1 MDKNKQWIDNLR
13 RQAQG
18 YERKAPEGLLGDIR
32 KEMARRGVMTAS
44 SLPAP
49 KDRGEH
55 GSTDCSMLPRR
66 QSLRLCSSLPISR
79 RMPRSRLLMSL
90 RRRGLVIIR
99 LKRQY
104 RVLAMGRRLYHLT

>member
-44 SLPAP
+44 SLA
-49 KDRGEH
+49 
-55 GSTDCSMLPRR
+55 
-66 QSLRLCSSLPISR
+66 
-79 RMPRSRLLMSL
+79 RS
-90 RRRGLVIIR
+90 
-99 LKRQY
+99 
-104 RVLAMGRRLYHLT
+104 